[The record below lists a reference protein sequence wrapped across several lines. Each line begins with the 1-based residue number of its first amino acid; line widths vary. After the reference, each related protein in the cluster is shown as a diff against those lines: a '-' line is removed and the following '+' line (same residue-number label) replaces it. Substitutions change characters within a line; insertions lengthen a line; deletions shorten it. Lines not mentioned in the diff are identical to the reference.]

1 MKKHETGSKTK
12 KDPDSRINKSLRKW
26 NCKCSSALEFAEK
39 LALAADLGQK
49 SMLNVTNSFNDRSQA
64 AALLGALLPTAVGGV
79 AGALSSRKGKRLAG
93 AARGAG
99 IGAAYTAGAHAGN
112 ALGGLASGGNSL
124 ARLGGG
130 LGGGVGGALLAAN
143 LLPEIEEE
151 KQSMNTPNN
160 LYTFGAKLAQSAC
173 MPCDMPNGPA
183 NKKHTTGASPA
194 VLEADEK
201 SEELGRPETE
211 ETEHSE
217 QAIDIPGKAAAF
229 GRKLA
234 ANYGGVWQNPNQ
246 FDSANKDLQLVNPAT
261 GFSQDTQMTFPY
273 EGPTPVSIA
282 KNVLGFLNRQRLA
295 AGTAIG
301 DAVGSLYGAPVS
313 AWTGP
318 SSPKPAAPK
327 PVAAPTNLY
336 DALVSVAKSDV
347 TGKDLPAAIAQVSPP
362 ERASPSLLSQI
373 VGSPYTPYVA
383 GGLGA
388 TGLAALTYYLMNQK
402 PKKKREDEKE

>member
-1 MKKHETGSKTK
+1 
-12 KDPDSRINKSLRKW
+12 
-26 NCKCSSALEFAEK
+26 
-39 LALAADLGQK
+39 
-49 SMLNVTNSFNDRSQA
+49 
-64 AALLGALLPTAVGGV
+64 
-79 AGALSSRKGKRLAG
+79 
-93 AARGAG
+93 
-99 IGAAYTAGAHAGN
+99 
-112 ALGGLASGGNSL
+112 
-124 ARLGGG
+124 
-130 LGGGVGGALLAAN
+130 
-143 LLPEIEEE
+143 
-151 KQSMNTPNN
+151 MNTPNN
-160 LYTFGAKLAQSAC
+160 LYAFGAKLAQSAC

-229 GRKLA
+229 GAKLA

-273 EGPTPVSIA
+273 EGPTPASVA

-301 DAVGSLYGAPVS
+301 DAFGTAMSAPTG

-318 SSPKPAAPK
+318 KQPPAPK
-327 PVAAPTNLY
+327 SIHDIVAQQLAEAGTSPSE
-336 DALVSVAKSDV
+336 SVARMNVDGSD
-347 TGKDLPAAIAQVSPP
+347 KLNPAPAKAGPGV
-362 ERASPSLLSQI
+362 LSQI
-373 VGSPYTPYVA
+373 LGSPYTPYVA

-388 TGLAALTYYLMNQK
+388 TGLAALAYHLMNQK
-402 PKKKREDEKE
+402 PKKKREEEKE